1 MNKTQFLAG
10 VTVTLACGLS
20 SVGITSAHAAERI
33 KIQFWNA
40 MSGELGKTVQ
50 HVVDEFNASQT
61 QYEVVSVN
69 KGTYPDTMMSAVAAF
84 RAKNPPDI
92 VQVFDVGTAT
102 MMAAKGAYVPV
113 YELMAKE
120 GIPFSTSQF
129 IGGAASYYS
138 NAQGKL
144 VSMPFNSSTPVLYYN
159 KDLLAKAGVQPPK
172 TWQEMGEVGQK
183 LKASGV
189 KCGFTTGWPDWVQF
203 EQFSLWN
210 GIPYA
215 TQDNGF
221 KSYKNVKLLVNDKP
235 YVQHVADLVQWSK
248 DGIFKYAGAAS
259 TNATPLFNSGE
270 CAMYMDS
277 SSSFAAVNAGAKF
290 PFGIVPMPYDAN
302 LKTAPQNTAVG
313 GASLWVMKGVP
324 ADHYPG
330 VAKFLDFL
338 GSAKTQAY
346 WAKKTGYVPVTNAGL
361 GLLKA
366 EGYYEKNPGA
376 MVAIQEL
383 TNKPPKP
390 FTMGIR
396 LGYMP
401 QIRDNIRAE
410 LEDALVG
417 KKTPQQAMDAVV
429 SKGDK
434 LLAQF
439 GQTSGQ

>member
-1 MNKTQFLAG
+1 MNKSQFLAG
-10 VTVTLACGLS
+10 VTVTLACSLS
-20 SVGITSAHAAERI
+20 SVGLTSAHAAERI

-50 HVVDEFNASQT
+50 HVVDEFNASQDK
-61 QYEVVSVN
+61 YEVVSVN
-69 KGTYPDTMMSAVAAF
+69 KGSYGDTMMSAIAAF

-113 YELMAKE
+113 YDLMAKE

-129 IGGAASYYS
+129 IEGAASYYS

-159 KDLLAKAGVQPPK
+159 KDLLAKAGVQPPR
-172 TWQEMGEVGQK
+172 TWQEMGEAGQK
-183 LKASGV
+183 LKAAGV

-221 KSYKNVKLLVNDKP
+221 KSYKNVRLLLNDKP

-248 DGIFKYAGAAS
+248 DGIFKYAGAGS

-277 SSSFAAVNAGAKF
+277 SASFAAVNAGAKF
-290 PFGIVPMPYDAN
+290 PFGIAPMPYDAK

-313 GASLWVMKGVP
+313 GASLWVMKGVA
-324 ADHYPG
+324 ADHYAG
-330 VAKFLDFL
+330 IAKFLDFL
-338 GSAKTQAY
+338 GSAKTQSY
-346 WAKKTGYVPVTNAGL
+346 WAKKTGYVPVSKAGF

-366 EGYYEKNPGA
+366 EGFYEKNPGA
-376 MVAIQEL
+376 LVAIEEL
-383 TNKPPKP
+383 THKPPKP

-410 LEDALVG
+410 LEDALAG
-417 KKTPQQAMDAVV
+417 KKTAQQAMDAVV

-439 GQTSGQ
+439 SQTSGQ

>member
-20 SVGITSAHAAERI
+20 SVGIPSAHAAERI

-50 HVVDEFNASQT
+50 HVVDEFNASQA

-69 KGTYPDTMMSAVAAF
+69 KGSYPDTMMSAIAAF

-102 MMAAKGAYVPV
+102 LMSAKGAYVPV

-120 GIPFSTSQF
+120 GIPFSTGQF
-129 IGGAASYYS
+129 IEGAASYYS

-183 LKASGV
+183 LKAAGV

-221 KSYKNVKLLVNDKP
+221 KSYKNVKLLVNGKP
-235 YVQHVADLVQWSK
+235 YVNHVADLVQWSK

-277 SSSFAAVNAGAKF
+277 SASFAAVKAGAKF
-290 PFGIVPMPYDAN
+290 PFGIAPMPYDAS

-330 VAKFLDFL
+330 IAKFLDFL
-338 GSAKTQAY
+338 GSAKTQSY
-346 WAKKTGYVPVTNAGL
+346 WAKATGYVPVSKAGL

-366 EGYYEKNPGA
+366 EGFYEKQPDA
-376 MVAIQEL
+376 MVAIEEL
-383 TNKPPKP
+383 TNKPPKS

-401 QIRDNIRAE
+401 QIRDIIRAE
-410 LEDALVG
+410 LEDALAG

-429 SKGDK
+429 NKGDK

-439 GQTSGQ
+439 GQTAAQ

>member
-69 KGTYPDTMMSAVAAF
+69 KGSYPDTMMAAVAAF

-113 YELMAKE
+113 YELMAKQ

-129 IGGAASYYS
+129 IAGAASYYA

-172 TWQEMGEVGQK
+172 TWQDMGEVGRK
-183 LKASGV
+183 LKAAGV

-221 KSYKNVKLLVNDKP
+221 KSYKNVKLLLNDKP

-277 SSSFAAVNAGAKF
+277 SASFAAVNAGAKF
-290 PFGIVPMPYDAN
+290 PFGIAPMPYDAK

-330 VAKFLDFL
+330 IAKFLDFL

-376 MVAIQEL
+376 MVAIHEL

-401 QIRDNIRAE
+401 QIRDTIRAE
-410 LEDALVG
+410 LEDALAG

>member
-1 MNKTQFLAG
+1 MNYRKF
-10 VTVTLACGLS
+10 VLACGVSLACA
-20 SVGITSAHAAERI
+20 VGGIAVAPAQAGERI
-33 KIQFWNA
+33 KLQFWNA
-40 MSGELGKTVQ
+40 MSGELGKTLQ
-50 HVVDEFNASQT
+50 QVVDEFNASQKE
-61 QYEVVSVN
+61 YEVVSVN
-69 KGTYPDTMMSAVAAF
+69 KGSYPDTMMAAIAAF
-84 RAKNPPDI
+84 RAHNPPDI

-113 YELMAKE
+113 YNLMAKQ
-120 GIPFSTSQF
+120 GISFSTSQF
-129 IGGAASYYS
+129 IEGAASYYS

-144 VSMPFNSSTPVLYYN
+144 VSLPFNSSTPVLYYN
-159 KDLLAKAGVQPPK
+159 KELLKKAAVQPPK

-183 LKASGV
+183 LKTAGV

-221 KSYKNVKLLVNDKP
+221 KSFKNVKLLLNSKPFVN
-235 YVQHVADLVQWSK
+235 HVADLVQWSK
-248 DGIFKYAGAAS
+248 EGIFKYAGAAS

-277 SSSFAAVNAGAKF
+277 SAALAAVKAGAKF
-290 PFGIVPMPYDAN
+290 PFGIAPLPYDAS

-313 GASLWVMKGVP
+313 GASLWVMKGLP

-330 VAKFLDFL
+330 IAKFLNFL
-338 GSAKTQAY
+338 ISAKTQSY
-346 WAKKTGYVPVTNAGL
+346 WAQKTGYVPVSKAGL

-366 EGYYEKNPGA
+366 EGHYDKEPGA

-401 QIRDNIRAE
+401 QIRDIIRAQ
-410 LEDALVG
+410 LEDALAG
-417 KKTPQQAMDAVV
+417 KVTPQQAMDAVV

-439 GQTSGQ
+439 AQTAAQ